1 MLLAGDFRLSQV
13 ERPAEAMGGP
23 PQHAKRSRP
32 KSVIRGFHT
41 DSDSGSVDAGS
52 DGSDAEA
59 GPSAEAAA
67 DGPGNAGNVDGQ
79 NQRELSRL
87 ELVQRR
93 LGRTRRL
100 LQLYEGSYW

>member
-1 MLLAGDFRLSQV
+1 MVRAL
-13 ERPAEAMGGP
+13 
-23 PQHAKRSRP
+23 
-32 KSVIRGFHT
+32 HT

-59 GPSAEAAA
+59 GPSVEAPTDGAGANA
-67 DGPGNAGNVDGQ
+67 DGQG
-79 NQRELSRL
+79 QRELSRL